1 MRRMALAFSL
11 LLGLP
16 IALGAAPR
24 GTEQKPDPKTA
35 PAFPSYVQRVQAA
48 VVGIKVQ
55 VPRNRPS
62 VLTLG
67 PERWG
72 SGVIFDPAGYALT
85 VSYVLLDAGSI
96 EVSLRD
102 GRTVPGKLVG
112 LDLEVGLGVVK
123 LDGPGPWPAAV
134 VGDSAGVRVGQ
145 ATATVGVDEDND
157 LVVTGGSVTEIR
169 GFAGYWEYM
178 LDRAFVVAP
187 SNPAFGGSP
196 LVNVNGEVIGIT
208 SLRLGEHPTV
218 NLAIPIEKF
227 LPGRDELIQKG
238 RVVSR
243 KPRPW
248 LGLYTLPVESGGVVI
263 AGISP
268 VGPAGR
274 AGFQRGDVIVRIN
287 GEMIGGQEEFYARL
301 WGTEVGQ
308 ELTVVVLRGS
318 RFEAITVR
326 PADRYQFFRT
336 TGQ

>member
-1 MRRMALAFSL
+1 MRRMALALPFL
-11 LLGLP
+11 LALP
-16 IALGAAPR
+16 LALGAAPR
-24 GTEQKPDPKTA
+24 GTERKPDAKNA
-35 PAFPSYVQRVQAA
+35 PAPPSYVQRVQPA

-62 VLTLG
+62 ALTLG

-72 SGVIFDPAGYALT
+72 SGVIFDPSGYALT
-85 VSYVLLDAGSI
+85 VSYVLLDAGTI

-112 LDLEVGLGVVK
+112 LDLEVGLGVLK
-123 LDGPGPWPAAV
+123 LEGPGPWPAAV
-134 VGDSAGVRVGQ
+134 VGDSTGVTVGQ
-145 ATATVGVDEDND
+145 PTATVGVDEDND
-157 LVVTGGSVTEIR
+157 LVVTNGSVREIR

-178 LDRAFVVAP
+178 LDRAFVVSP

-196 LVNVNGEVIGIT
+196 LVNLNGEVIGIT
-208 SLRLGEHPTV
+208 SLRLGERPFV

-238 RVVSR
+238 RVLSR

-248 LGLYTLPVESGGVVI
+248 LGLYTVPVESGGVVI

-268 VGPAGR
+268 FGPAGK
-274 AGFQRGDVIVRIN
+274 AGFQRGDIIVRLN
-287 GEMIGGQEEFYARL
+287 AEKVGNQEEFYARL
-301 WGTEVGQ
+301 WGAEVGQ

-336 TGQ
+336 TGP

>member
-1 MRRMALAFSL
+1 MRRMALALPL
-11 LLGLP
+11 LLALP
-16 IALGAAPR
+16 LALGAAPR
-24 GTEQKPDPKTA
+24 GTEQKPDPKSA
-35 PAFPSYVQRVQAA
+35 PALPSFVLRVEPA

-72 SGVIFDPAGYALT
+72 SGVIFDPGGYALT
-85 VSYVLLDAGSI
+85 VSYVLLDAGTI

-112 LDLEVGLGVVK
+112 LDLEVGLGVLK
-123 LDGPGPWPAAV
+123 LEGPGPWPAAV

-145 ATATVGVDEDND
+145 ATATIGVDEDNA
-157 LVVTGGSVTEIR
+157 LVVTNGSVQEIR
-169 GFAGYWEYM
+169 AFAGYWEYM
-178 LDRAFVVAP
+178 LDRAFVVSP
-187 SNPAFGGSP
+187 YNPAFGGSS
-196 LVNVNGEVIGIT
+196 LVNQSGEVIGIA
-208 SLRLGEHPTV
+208 SLRLGERPFV

-227 LPGRDELIQKG
+227 LPGRDALIQRG
-238 RVVSR
+238 RVVTR

-263 AGISP
+263 AGVSP
-268 VGPAGR
+268 VGPAAP
-274 AGFQRGDVIVRIN
+274 AGFQRGDVVVRLN
-287 GEMIGGQEEFYARL
+287 GEKVGSQEEFYTRL
-301 WGTEVGQ
+301 WETEVGQ
-308 ELTVVVLRGS
+308 ELTLVVLRGS
-318 RFEAITVR
+318 RFEAIRVR

>member
-1 MRRMALAFSL
+1 MRRMALALPL
-11 LLGLP
+11 LLAVPL
-16 IALGAAPR
+16 ALWAAPR
-24 GTEQKPDPKTA
+24 GTEQKPDPKSA
-35 PAFPSYVQRVQAA
+35 PALPSYVERVRPA

-62 VLTLG
+62 VVTLG

-85 VSYVLLDAGSI
+85 VSYVLLDAGTI
-96 EVSLRD
+96 EVTLRD
-102 GRTVPGKLVG
+102 GRRVPGQLVG
-112 LDLEVGLGVVK
+112 LDLEVGVGVLK

-134 VGDSAGVRVGQ
+134 VGDSTGVQVGQ
-145 ATATVGVDEDND
+145 PTATVGVDEDND
-157 LVVTGGSVTEIR
+157 LVVTSGSVQEIR
-169 GFAGYWEYM
+169 AFAGYWEYM

-187 SNPAFGGSP
+187 ANPSFGGSP
-196 LVNVNGEVIGIT
+196 LVNANGEVIGIT
-208 SLRLGEHPTV
+208 SLRLGERPFV

-227 LPGRDELIQKG
+227 LAGKDELIRKG

-248 LGLYTLPVESGGVVI
+248 LGLYTLPAESGGLVI

-268 VGPAGR
+268 IGPAGR
-274 AGFQRGDVIVRIN
+274 AGFQRGDVIVRLN
-287 GEMIGGQEEFYARL
+287 GEKIGSQEEFYARL

-308 ELTVVVLRGS
+308 ELTVVVLRGG

-326 PADRYQFFRT
+326 PADRHLFFRT

>member
-1 MRRMALAFSL
+1 MRRMTLALPL
-11 LLGLP
+11 VLVLP
-16 IALGAAPR
+16 LALGAAPR
-24 GTEQKPDPKTA
+24 GTEQKPDPKNA
-35 PAFPSYVQRVQAA
+35 PALPSYVQRVQPA

-55 VPRNRPS
+55 VPRGRPS
-62 VLTLG
+62 ALTLG

-96 EVSLRD
+96 AVSLRD

-112 LDLEVGLGVVK
+112 LDLEVGLGVLK
-123 LDGPGPWPAAV
+123 LEGPGPWTAAAL
-134 VGDSAGVRVGQ
+134 GDSTAVTVGQ

-157 LVVTGGSVTEIR
+157 LVVTNGSVQEIR

-178 LDRAFVVAP
+178 LDRAFVVSP
-187 SNPAFGGSP
+187 FNPAFGGSP
-196 LVNVNGEVIGIT
+196 LVNLNGEVIGIT
-208 SLRLGEHPTV
+208 SLRLGDRPFV

-238 RVVSR
+238 RVLSR

-248 LGLYTLPVESGGVVI
+248 LGLYTLSVETGGVVI

-268 VGPAGR
+268 AGPAGQ
-274 AGFQRGDVIVRIN
+274 AGFQHGDVIVRLN
-287 GEMIGGQEEFYARL
+287 GEKIGSQEEFYARL
-301 WGTEVGQ
+301 WRSEVGQ

-318 RFEAITVR
+318 RFQAISVR